1 MKVEAITARN
11 SAFSGSRSTA
21 AQENSAPALSPE
33 ERMSREVTP
42 EFTREYL
49 PVSERIVIEAIEK
62 ANRAIQGVR
71 TQLEFSVHEKTG
83 EIMVKVKNSDS
94 GEVIREIPPEKILDL
109 VANIWEMLGII
120 VDKKV

>member
-1 MKVEAITARN
+1 MKVEAVTAR
-11 SAFSGSRSTA
+11 TA
-21 AQENSAPALSPE
+21 PLPGSAPAQG
-33 ERMSREVTP
+33 REGAGAPGGREGRLPGLATP
-42 EFTREYL
+42 EFTREHL

-62 ANRAIQGVR
+62 ANRAIRGVY
-71 TQLEFSVHEKTG
+71 TQLEFSIHEKTG
-83 EIMVKVKNSDS
+83 DIMVKVKNSES